1 MKHSRL
7 TIFAVLVSVLLL
19 LSASSL
25 PALAA
30 KPAAFSAN
38 GAVTSITDGTVKPAG
53 ASGRFV
59 VMQRELNGTF
69 AGPDLTGDFTM
80 AYKANVE
87 LATQAGDI
95 HGTMTMKDSGRV
107 LNLNGTIQP
116 LEMVPVPLAPGF
128 VVDLPKLTIS
138 GHWNFASGGQA
149 QGDFTAW
156 VVFVP
161 DANGHIVFIPASAFT
176 LTGQS

>member
-1 MKHSRL
+1 MKRSLL

-25 PALAA
+25 PAIAA
-30 KPAAFSAN
+30 NPVAFSAN
-38 GAVTSITDGTVKPAG
+38 GVVTSITDGTVKPAG

-59 VMQRELNGTF
+59 VMERALDGTF

-95 HGTMTMKDSGRV
+95 HGTITMKDSGRV
-107 LNLNGTIQP
+107 LNLNGTIHP
-116 LEMVPVPLAPGF
+116 LEMVPTPFGF
-128 VVDLPKLTIS
+128 NLPKLTIS
-138 GHWNFASGGQA
+138 GHWNSTGEGKG

-156 VVFVP
+156 VIFVP
-161 DANGHIVFIPASAFT
+161 DANGHILFIPASAFT